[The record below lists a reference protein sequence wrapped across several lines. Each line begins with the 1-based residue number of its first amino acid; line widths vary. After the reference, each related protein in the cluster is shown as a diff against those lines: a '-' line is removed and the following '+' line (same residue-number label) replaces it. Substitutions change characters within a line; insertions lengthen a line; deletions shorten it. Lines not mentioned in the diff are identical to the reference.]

1 MNIVNKLTIRHLKE
15 NKGRTV
21 VTTLGI
27 CVSVAMITA
36 VFVAL
41 ASFMNLFGE
50 IELIA
55 SGNYQ
60 ARISDVSQAQLA
72 ELKQDKRIAEIG
84 IHEHDETSFQLR
96 DRKNDR
102 LGTNGICIG
111 DETYIKQILTVD
123 YDGTIPENENE
134 IAVEQK
140 LLDKNELKLGIGD
153 KITLSEGNRYVVESG
168 EEYVVYGGSL
178 QKGEFFRS
186 NGEEKEYT
194 ITAIL
199 HDNPATINTPIIR
212 GMSEAEKSG
221 NVNITISLAKINH
234 KSLDVIKEIIEKYKF
249 ENYNIN
255 TDYLE
260 MYFAVDKNSEM
271 FISLMS
277 MTAVILVI
285 IMIASVVLIYN
296 AFAMSISERVRYLGM
311 LASVGATRKQKKL
324 SVYFES
330 FILGIAGIP
339 LGMLGG
345 IAGIGITLKLLGKKI
360 ISTGMIRGVT
370 ENNMEMKIV
379 APIWVIIG
387 IILISVLTI
396 FVSSYI
402 PSRKASKITPI
413 DAIRQTNEVK
423 IKAKKLRSSKLIRA
437 IFGYEGELANKN
449 LKRNGRKAR
458 VITAS
463 IALSVILFI
472 SCNYFCSMFTQSV
485 KTETDIP
492 YQVQAMIDYRD
503 KDKTKAKLDEMNNVD
518 KYYCVNNSYA
528 YIGGKQADSFDIA
541 KEENLT
547 FAYRKLFDKTAVAV
561 FKNTLDDDDF
571 NELCKANGIDSKDYY
586 GDEYKVLLL
595 NNVSK
600 KSGGSKVFTDKTVG
614 VKLEGIFGE
623 NCDEMFV
630 GDLIDFDDKLTPCT
644 LNPKNTISLYEP
656 MSQYIKFHQNEISA
670 VDDESGEEHGL
681 SYLIGIETTKHADV
695 AEELN
700 EFFSTQ
706 DLSGNYYTQDIV
718 DSQQAMMTISFIV
731 QVLVYGFIALISLI
745 TMFNI
750 INTIST
756 GVAMRKKEFA
766 MLKSVGTTP
775 KGFNKMIMLESAFYG
790 LKAIVFALPISVA
803 ISYAMYH
810 AITSTGIIPFE
821 INLPL
826 YLAVIVVVMLVIGA
840 TMLYSVHKLKNDSI
854 VETLKEEIN

>member
-1 MNIVNKLTIRHLKE
+1 
-15 NKGRTV
+15 
-21 VTTLGI
+21 
-27 CVSVAMITA
+27 
-36 VFVAL
+36 
-41 ASFMNLFGE
+41 
-50 IELIA
+50 
-55 SGNYQ
+55 
-60 ARISDVSQAQLA
+60 
-72 ELKQDKRIAEIG
+72 
-84 IHEHDETSFQLR
+84 
-96 DRKNDR
+96 
-102 LGTNGICIG
+102 
-111 DETYIKQILTVD
+111 
-123 YDGTIPENENE
+123 
-134 IAVEQK
+134 
-140 LLDKNELKLGIGD
+140 
-153 KITLSEGNRYVVESG
+153 
-168 EEYVVYGGSL
+168 
-178 QKGEFFRS
+178 
-186 NGEEKEYT
+186 
-194 ITAIL
+194 
-199 HDNPATINTPIIR
+199 
-212 GMSEAEKSG
+212 
-221 NVNITISLAKINH
+221 
-234 KSLDVIKEIIEKYKF
+234 
-249 ENYNIN
+249 
-255 TDYLE
+255 
-260 MYFAVDKNSEM
+260 
-271 FISLMS
+271 
-277 MTAVILVI
+277 
-285 IMIASVVLIYN
+285 
-296 AFAMSISERVRYLGM
+296 MSISERVRYLGM

-330 FILGIAGIP
+330 FILGIIGIP

-345 IAGIGITLKLLGKKI
+345 IAGIGITLKVLGQKI

-402 PSRKASKITPI
+402 PSKKASKITPI

-472 SCNYFCSMFTQSV
+472 SCNYFCSLFTQSI
-485 KTETDIP
+485 KTESDIP
-492 YQVQAMIDYRD
+492 YQVQAMVDYED

-518 KYYCVNNSYA
+518 KYYCINNAYA
-528 YIGGKQADSFDIA
+528 YIGGKQADNFDIA
-541 KEENLT
+541 KEDNLT

-561 FKNTLDDDDF
+561 FINTLDDDDF

-600 KSGGSKVFTDKTVG
+600 KSGGSKVFTDKAIG
-614 VKLEGIFGE
+614 VKLEGILDAE
-623 NCDEMFV
+623 RDEMVV

-656 MSQYIKFHQNEISA
+656 MSQYIKFHEGTINA
-670 VDDESGEEHGL
+670 VDADSGEKHEL

-695 AEELN
+695 TEELN
-700 EFFSTQ
+700 EFLSTQ
-706 DLSGNYYTQDIV
+706 DLDGHYYTQDIV

-745 TMFNI
+745 TIFNI

-803 ISYAMYH
+803 ISYAMFN
-810 AITSTGIIPFE
+810 AITSSGIIPFE
-821 INLPL
+821 INIPL
-826 YLAVIVVVMLVIGA
+826 YLSVIAVVMFVIGA
-840 TMLYSVHKLKNDSI
+840 TMLYSVHKLRNDSI

>member
-41 ASFMNLFGE
+41 ASFLNLFGE

-55 SGNYQ
+55 GGNYH

-72 ELKQDKRIAEIG
+72 ELKQDERIAEIG
-84 IHEHDETSFQLR
+84 IHEHNETSFLLS

-102 LGTNGICIG
+102 LGTGDICIG
-111 DETYIKQILTVD
+111 DETYIKQMLTVD
-123 YDGTIPENENE
+123 YDGTIPKNENE
-134 IAVEQK
+134 IAIEQK

-153 KITLSEGNRYVVESG
+153 KITLSEGNRYIVESG
-168 EEYVVYGGSL
+168 EEYIVYGGSR
-178 QKGEFFRS
+178 QKGEIFRS
-186 NGEEKEYT
+186 NGEKEYT

-199 HDNPATINTPIIR
+199 HGNPATLNTSIIR
-212 GMSEAEKSG
+212 GMSETEKSG

-234 KSLDVIKEIIEKYKF
+234 KSLDVIKEIIGKYDF
-249 ENYNIN
+249 ENYYIN
-255 TDYLE
+255 NDYLE
-260 MYFAVDKNSEM
+260 MHFAFDKNNEVM
-271 FISLMS
+271 VSLLS
-277 MTAVILVI
+277 ITAVILAI

-330 FILGIAGIP
+330 FILGVIGIP

-345 IAGIGITLKLLGKKI
+345 IVGIGITLKTLGSKI
-360 ISTGMIRGVT
+360 ISTGMIMGVT
-370 ENNMEMKIV
+370 DNNMQMKIV

-402 PSRKASKITPI
+402 PSKKASKITPI

-463 IALSVILFI
+463 IALSVVLFI
-472 SCNYFCSMFTQSV
+472 SCNYFCSLFTQSV
-485 KTETDIP
+485 KTEGDIP
-492 YQVQAMIDYRD
+492 YQVQANVDYD
-503 KDKTKAKLDEMNNVD
+503 AKDKLTEKLDEMNDVD
-518 KYYCVNNSYA
+518 KYYCVNNSYS
-528 YIGGKQADSFDIA
+528 YIDGKHKDSFDIA

-547 FAYRKLFDKTAVAV
+547 YTYRRLFDKNATV
-561 FKNTLDDDDF
+561 FKNVIDDDDF
-571 NELCKANGIDSKDYY
+571 NELCKANGIDCKDYY

-595 NNVSK
+595 NNVSR
-600 KSGGSKVFTDKTVG
+600 KSGGSKVFTDKVAG
-614 VKLEGIFGE
+614 VKLNGLFGVE
-623 NCDEMFV
+623 CDEMVV
-630 GDLIDFDDKLTPCT
+630 GALIDFDDKLTPCT

-656 MSQYIKFHQNEISA
+656 MSQYIKFHQDQIDA
-670 VDDESGEEHGL
+670 VDDNGEKYGL
-681 SYLIGIETTKHADV
+681 SYLIGIETTKHAEV
-695 AEELN
+695 TEELN
-700 EFFSTQ
+700 EFLSTS
-706 DLSGNYYTQDIV
+706 DLDTSYYYVSDVV
-718 DSQQAMMTISFIV
+718 DSLQAMMTISFII

-745 TMFNI
+745 TIFNI

-790 LKAIVFALPISVA
+790 LKAIVFALPVSVA
-803 ISYAMYH
+803 ISYAMYV
-810 AITSTGIIPFE
+810 AINSTGVIPFE
-821 INLPL
+821 ISLPL
-826 YLAVIVVVMLVIGA
+826 YLSVTVVVMLVIGA